1 MPPSHRRRP
10 DWWRR
15 RRHEPRHRGQRWRQ
29 PSRRWPP
36 QRRCQR
42 WYQPQRRR
50 LQPHRRP
57 WPRRWYQRWY
67 RPRRQW
73 WVWQQQHQ
81 PRRWSR
87 LRPVHRGR
95 LGRVGSSRWWQS
107 RWWRVEHF
115 SGPLHA
121 LLCLPPTL
129 RQHALHVLQYR
140 LVEEG
145 APLVEPHCCTCK
157 PPYGAPITRV
167 EPGPHNPGLCSV
179 VVLARCA
186 VRHAPVRLLELQCC
200 TCVQSQSPALALLRR
215 RARWIRAAPRLLP
228 GVHPPV
234 LCCTTCS
241 HFPRGRGPR
250 RRARWLAFGHWLV
263 ARCSIPR

>member
-1 MPPSHRRRP
+1 MLL
-10 DWWRR
+10 
-15 RRHEPRHRGQRWRQ
+15 GWRQ
-29 PSRRWPP
+29 PLLA
-36 QRRCQR
+36 
-42 WYQPQRRR
+42 
-50 LQPHRRP
+50 LQ
-57 WPRRWYQRWY
+57 
-67 RPRRQW
+67 
-73 WVWQQQHQ
+73 
-81 PRRWSR
+81 
-87 LRPVHRGR
+87 
-95 LGRVGSSRWWQS
+95 
-107 RWWRVEHF
+107 
-115 SGPLHA
+115 
-121 LLCLPPTL
+121 
-129 RQHALHVLQYR
+129 
-140 LVEEG
+140 
-145 APLVEPHCCTCK
+145 CCTCAVIIV
-157 PPYGAPITRV
+157 GVGFAPSPCSLVAPSARLLSWRQPLLALQCCPCANGSHSILGVDCALSPCSLDALCAMPLCWRQLLLASRCCTCVALVCSHSLRRW
-167 EPGPHNPGLCSV
+167 LCSV